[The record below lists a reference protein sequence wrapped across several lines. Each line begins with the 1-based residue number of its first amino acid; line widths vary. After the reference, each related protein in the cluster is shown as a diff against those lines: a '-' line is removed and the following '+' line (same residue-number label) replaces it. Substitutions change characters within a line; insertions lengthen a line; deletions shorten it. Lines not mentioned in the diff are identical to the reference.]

1 MSEDATPSFREQTM
15 NRLAEERG
23 NRVEEPAPENVQ
35 GTAPEVIEDEPIGT
49 PEHDTE
55 ELNELEA
62 QAVDDEVESL
72 DEYESSE
79 EAPDEV
85 EHDWEQRYKD
95 LQSEYTKLTQNREE
109 FESEM
114 AQQLTEVKRREFELD
129 DVLQESRQ
137 HAELLVNAMKGQANQ
152 YRTMNWSAIPAD
164 QLPQYKQAAEQAFAQ
179 EQQVTQALDAIKG
192 RQQEA
197 FKQQVEREAALS
209 LTRLRKTIPG
219 WNNEVYGNLREY
231 SQKRGLDPQLFDAIT
246 NPAVIE
252 MIHDS
257 YAYRSA
263 NSKAKTVSKRKSQ
276 KISTANS
283 PGRVRDARGKFA
295 SAQQAFNETPNQRGA
310 FAKMKQAQLAMEK
323 K

>member
-1 MSEDATPSFREQTM
+1 MSEDVTPSFREQTM
-15 NRLAEERG
+15 SRLAEERG

-35 GTAPEVIEDEPIGT
+35 GTAPEAIEDEPIGT
-49 PEHDTE
+49 PELATE
-55 ELNELEA
+55 ELDELEA
-62 QAVDDEVESL
+62 QAVEDEVESL
-72 DEYESSE
+72 DDESSE

-114 AQQLTEVKRREFELD
+114 ATQLTEVKRREFELD
-129 DVLQESRQ
+129 DVLHESRQ

-179 EQQVTQALDAIKG
+179 EQQVTQALEAIKT
-192 RQQEA
+192 RQEGA
-197 FKQQVEREAALS
+197 FKQQIEREAALS

-219 WNNEVYGNLREY
+219 WNNEVYGSLREY

-276 KISTANS
+276 KVPTANS

-310 FAKMKQAQLAMEK
+310 FAKMKQAQLAMENK
-323 K
+323 

>member
-15 NRLAEERG
+15 SRLAEERG
-23 NRVEEPAPENVQ
+23 SRVEEPAPENVQ

-49 PEHDTE
+49 PELATE

-72 DEYESSE
+72 DDDGP

-137 HAELLVNAMKGQANQ
+137 HAELLVSAMKGQANQ

-179 EQQVTQALDAIKG
+179 EQQVTQALEVIKN
-192 RQQEA
+192 RQQDA

-276 KISTANS
+276 KLSTANR
-283 PGRVRDARGKFA
+283 PGRFRDARGKFV
-295 SAQQAFNETPNQRGA
+295 SAQQAFNEAPNQRGA
-310 FAKMKQAQLAMEK
+310 FAKMKQAQLAMENK
-323 K
+323 

>member
-1 MSEDATPSFREQTM
+1 M
-15 NRLAEERG
+15 
-23 NRVEEPAPENVQ
+23 EEPAPENVQ

-62 QAVDDEVESL
+62 QAVEDEVESL
-72 DEYESSE
+72 DEDESSE

-85 EHDWEQRYKD
+85 DHDWEQRYKD

-179 EQQVTQALDAIKG
+179 EQQVTQALEAIKG

-209 LTRLRKTIPG
+209 LT
-219 WNNEVYGNLREY
+219 VYARPSLVG
-231 SQKRGLDPQLFDAIT
+231 IT
-246 NPAVIE
+246 RCMA
-252 MIHDS
+252 
-257 YAYRSA
+257 AC
-263 NSKAKTVSKRKSQ
+263 VSIRR
-276 KISTANS
+276 NV
-283 PGRVRDARGKFA
+283 G
-295 SAQQAFNETPNQRGA
+295 
-310 FAKMKQAQLAMEK
+310 
-323 K
+323 